1 MIGKVEILSVLKKY
15 GYYSLNR
22 APFLYQEEEKFGIY
36 FVWPHKHYGNLER
49 VLFFETIEDVEEA
62 VFAYWWFM
70 TNKDKYPVMVEFDS
84 YEEKSPYVTYSY
96 KGVPLTIEAMKSFQM
111 ENPNIKEPKD
121 TIKKRQ
127 LLRTATILILVLK
140 EKIKEQNEIYQKVE
154 AMSDVL
160 KEYKKEYKNKL
171 SLYKKGVKEETETLE
186 LLKDDKDESEKL
198 LLKLHGDL
206 NSLETIEDIRTFI
219 HTLFRYLTNLEASV
233 SSVQNQYLLERYPI
247 EIEDT
252 QKKIKVLDE
261 ALNTPRKLFQTK
273 QEPFALLNEIDNT
286 SLVKKMDDIKVYI
299 EKHKAEIIE
308 KYQNREAIDENVL
321 GDSIVSFE
329 KLNVTLPPMIE
340 DKYYEEFNKEDLY
353 QNLKAMFAELSKEE
367 KSACYVASSFL
378 RDCLI
383 ILLEMH
389 ASRKHSISDV
399 ISKIVLDNKIHL
411 FNDAYNALDYYVN
424 AKIRVKYFSILNM
437 KTFEL
442 FMSSLIEVIEIL
454 KGLKY
459 TLNKSFYAYYI
470 DRDKSIINLYL
481 KNIVHLNKKASYI
494 ARFMPNVPIYYSP
507 VCITRQLDIVNNNEF
522 VERPNDII
530 FLLKDMVS
538 IKTNDAKTVVIKYEK
553 DKTSKDDCFIVHSL
567 KEKNRCVYYED
578 WMYNREDGGLY
589 E

>member
-15 GYYSLNR
+15 GYYSVNR
-22 APFLYQEEEKFGIY
+22 APFLYQEDGKFGIY
-36 FVWPHKHYGNLER
+36 FVWPHKHYGSLER
-49 VLFFETIEDVEEA
+49 VLFFETTEELETA
-62 VFAYWWFM
+62 VFSYWWFM
-70 TNKDKYPVMVEFDS
+70 NNKDKYPIMVEFDN
-84 YEEKSPYVTYSY
+84 YEEKNPYVTYSY
-96 KGVPLTIEAMKSFQM
+96 KGIPLTIDAMKSFGTD
-111 ENPNIKEPKD
+111 NPSVKEPKD

-140 EKIKEQNEIYQKVE
+140 EKIKEQNEIY
-154 AMSDVL
+154 L
-160 KEYKKEYKNKL
+160 KLEDLSLVRNELKKEYKNKL
-171 SLYKKGVKEETETLE
+171 SLYKKGVKEETESLE
-186 LLKDDKDESEKL
+186 LLQDDKDESEKL

-206 NSLETIEDIRTFI
+206 NSLETIEDIRAFI
-219 HTLFRYLTNLEASV
+219 DTLFRYLTNLESSV
-233 SSVQNQYLLERYPI
+233 STIQNQYLLERYPI
-247 EIEDT
+247 EIEDM
-252 QKKIKVLDE
+252 QKKIKVLEE
-261 ALNTPRKLFQTK
+261 ALNAKRKLFQTK
-273 QEPFALLNEIDNT
+273 QDVFVMLNEIDASS
-286 SLVKKMDDIKVYI
+286 SLKNMEDIKSYI
-299 EKHKAEIIE
+299 EKHQNEVKE
-308 KYQNREAIDENVL
+308 KYQKRAVLDENIL

-353 QNLKAMFAELSKEE
+353 QNLKVMFEELSKEE

-389 ASRKHSISDV
+389 ANRSEPISDV
-399 ISKIVLDNKIHL
+399 IGKIVLANKIHL

-442 FMSSLIEVIEIL
+442 FMSSLVEVIEIL
-454 KGLKY
+454 KGLKQ

-481 KNIVHLNKKASYI
+481 KNIVHLNKKTSYI

-507 VCITRQLDIVNNNEF
+507 VCINRQLDIVNNNEF
-522 VERPNDII
+522 VERQNDVI

-538 IKTNDAKTVVIKYEK
+538 IKTNDNKTVVVQYEK
-553 DKTSKDDCFIVHSL
+553 DKTSREDCFIVHSL

-578 WMYNREDGGLY
+578 WMYNKEDGGLY